1 VRPIVLDI
9 ALQASVTVFMIG
21 SLGGVGLG
29 LSPRAALAPLTNA
42 RFVLVTLLASWV
54 MTPAVAW
61 AVVRI
66 IPIDAPYATGLLL
79 LALAPCAPFAPALT
93 QIARGDTTYLA
104 ATLALSAV
112 GTVLVMPFAIPL
124 LVPGLSAD
132 ALAIARPLVLF
143 VLLPLLGGM
152 AAYAAFPAAAMRL
165 KPVVAAATG
174 FAGAVLLLL
183 VAIVHG
189 RGVVDAIGTYA
200 IAAQLAFLLA
210 ITSAAYSLGGGLTE
224 AQRSVLT
231 IGVCSR
237 NLGAALAPLVAVE
250 ADPRAIVM
258 IAISVPVTLIIGIAT
273 ARWLAHHHD
282 AERLAA
288 HGL

>member
-1 VRPIVLDI
+1 MVLETV
-9 ALQASVTVFMIG
+9 LQACVTVFMIG

-29 LSPRAALAPLTNA
+29 LSPRDALAPLANA
-42 RFVLVTLLASWV
+42 RFVAMTLFASWV

-61 AVVRI
+61 MVVRI

-93 QIARGDTTYLA
+93 QIARGDPAYLA
-104 ATLALSAV
+104 ATLAMSAV
-112 GTVLVMPFAIPL
+112 GTVLIMPFAIPL
-124 LVPGLSAD
+124 FVPGLSAD

-152 AAYAAFPAAAMRL
+152 AAHAAFPAAARRL
-165 KPVVAAATG
+165 KPVAGAAASI
-174 FAGAVLLLL
+174 AGAVLLLL
-183 VAIVHG
+183 VAVVHG
-189 RGVVDAIGTYA
+189 RGVVDAIGSYA
-200 IAAQLAFLLA
+200 IAAQLLFLLA
-210 ITSAAYSLGGGLTE
+210 ITMAAYSLGAGLTD
-224 AQRSVLT
+224 AQRSVLA

-237 NLGAALAPLVAVE
+237 NLGAALAPLIAVD

-258 IAISVPVTLIIGIAT
+258 IAISIPVTLIVGIAT
-273 ARWLAHHHD
+273 ARWLAHHQD